1 MRDSRNP
8 FVYSWGKVAVAAERK
23 NPINNNTHVKE
34 FRKWL
39 PS

>member
-1 MRDSRNP
+1 MREFKDS

-23 NPINNNTHVKE
+23 TQLIKRYVKK
-34 FRKWL
+34 FQKWL